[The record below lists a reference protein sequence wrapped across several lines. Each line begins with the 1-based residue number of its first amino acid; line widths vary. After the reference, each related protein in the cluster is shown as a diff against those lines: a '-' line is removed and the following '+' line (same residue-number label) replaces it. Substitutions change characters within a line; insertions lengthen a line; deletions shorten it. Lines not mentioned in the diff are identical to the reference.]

1 MTDHATTRTHSLHVV
16 EPRAAGLD
24 VHKLQLTATTLL
36 CEPGGGDPLSATRA
50 FRTTPAGL
58 AAMTAWLRQQGVA
71 AVAME
76 GTGIY
81 WEPPYEALE
90 SAGLRI
96 SLLHAQQVKQ
106 LRGKKTDF
114 KDSQWL
120 ARVCQFGIGTPSYIP
135 PLAFRELRGMTRN
148 RRKLVADR
156 SRARN
161 RIHKL
166 LDRNGLQLGGVL
178 SDIFGLNGRRVLDG
192 LVAQQPPETILA
204 GLTSHVRPKLEPLA
218 ETLAATLDAES
229 LCQLRGHLL
238 ACDHA
243 SQLIAD
249 QDRRIAQALAAWHS
263 QLDLL
268 QTIPGIDR
276 PSACAILAEIGPT
289 PAQDFPDAAHLGAW
303 AGVCPGNNISAGK
316 RRSGRARK
324 GNRHLRQALAE
335 SAHGAVRTQG
345 SQFAGF
351 QRALTARMGYK
362 RAILATAYK
371 LLRTAYAVLRDGQHY
386 RDPGID
392 YEKLHVQRNAP
403 RWLAQLR
410 KFGYVSKPAKS
421 AQPA

>member
-1 MTDHATTRTHSLHVV
+1 MTDHTTARTHSLHVV
-16 EPRAAGLD
+16 EARAAGLD

-204 GLTSHVRPKLEPLA
+204 GLTRHVRPKLEPLA

-238 ACDHA
+238 RPCQPANRGPGSPHRPGARRLAQPTGPAPDH
-243 SQLIAD
+243 
-249 QDRRIAQALAAWHS
+249 
-263 QLDLL
+263 
-268 QTIPGIDR
+268 PGHR
-276 PSACAILAEIGPT
+276 
-289 PAQDFPDAAHLGAW
+289 PAQRL
-303 AGVCPGNNISAGK
+303 
-316 RRSGRARK
+316 
-324 GNRHLRQALAE
+324 
-335 SAHGAVRTQG
+335 
-345 SQFAGF
+345 
-351 QRALTARMGYK
+351 
-362 RAILATAYK
+362 
-371 LLRTAYAVLRDGQHY
+371 
-386 RDPGID
+386 RDPGRD
-392 YEKLHVQRNAP
+392 RPHAGAGLPRRGAP
-403 RWLAQLR
+403 RRLGRRLPGQQHLR
-410 KFGYVSKPAKS
+410 R
-421 AQPA
+421 